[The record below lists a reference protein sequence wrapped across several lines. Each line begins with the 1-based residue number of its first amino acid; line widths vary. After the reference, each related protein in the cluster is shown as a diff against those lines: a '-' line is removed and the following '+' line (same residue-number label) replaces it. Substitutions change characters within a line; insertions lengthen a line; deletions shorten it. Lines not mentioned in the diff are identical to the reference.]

1 MKRLQLS
8 LIVFF
13 LFVIAIGNVNNMK
26 ISQKGK
32 KKNEKEKMFLNATN
46 TTNGT
51 NFDVDLNISI
61 NLKVKD
67 ELTNENKINTL
78 HGIRDYLLLKDRY
91 FKEKIK
97 DLLKLNQNLT
107 KNNSDLFMLLNQTK
121 SQYTSIVNEI
131 NALKKEQE
139 VASIQGKDDIIQMTK
154 SIITQLTEFNTT
166 NSMLERIEDSQQSI
180 IQFMKTKIEDL
191 EQKEKVLTSIQNEIN
206 NVFYPKIKLLI
217 EGMKEINHT
226 QSIINNII
234 NKENIVLIKYNESYV
249 CHSTVNTM

>member
-67 ELTNENKINTL
+67 ELTNEKKINKL

-139 VASIQGKDDIIQMTK
+139 VASIQGKDDIIQMTN

-166 NSMLERIEDSQQSI
+166 NSMLEGIEDSQQSI
-180 IQFMKTKIEDL
+180 IQFMKTKIEDI

-234 NKENIVLIKYNESYV
+234 NK
-249 CHSTVNTM
+249 

>member
-46 TTNGT
+46 TTNET

-139 VASIQGKDDIIQMTK
+139 VASIQGKDDIIQMTN

-166 NSMLERIEDSQQSI
+166 NSMLEGIEDSQQSI
-180 IQFMKTKIEDL
+180 IQFMKTKIEDI

-234 NKENIVLIKYNESYV
+234 NK
-249 CHSTVNTM
+249 

>member
-1 MKRLQLS
+1 MKSLQFS
-8 LIVFF
+8 IIFF
-13 LFVIAIGNVNNMK
+13 LFFIITIGNVNNMK
-26 ISQKGK
+26 LSQKGK
-32 KKNEKEKMFLNATN
+32 QKQLSNETN
-46 TTNGT
+46 TNAT

-67 ELTNENKINTL
+67 EMTNEKKINTL
-78 HGIRDYLLLKDRY
+78 HGIRDYLLLKDKY

-139 VASIQGKDDIIQMTK
+139 VASIQGKDDIIKMTNN
-154 SIITQLTEFNTT
+154 IIAQLTEFNTT
-166 NSMLERIEDSQQSI
+166 NSMVDGIEDSQQSI

-206 NVFYPKIKLLI
+206 NVFYPKINLLI

-226 QSIINNII
+226 QSIINNFL
-234 NKENIVLIKYNESYV
+234 NK
-249 CHSTVNTM
+249 

>member
-13 LFVIAIGNVNNMK
+13 LFVIAIGNVNNIK

-139 VASIQGKDDIIQMTK
+139 VASIQGKDDIIQMTN

-166 NSMLERIEDSQQSI
+166 NSMLEGIEDSQQSI
-180 IQFMKTKIEDL
+180 IQFMKTKIEDI

-234 NKENIVLIKYNESYV
+234 NK
-249 CHSTVNTM
+249 

>member
-32 KKNEKEKMFLNATN
+32 KKNEKEKMFLNVTN

-139 VASIQGKDDIIQMTK
+139 VASIQGKDDIIQMTN

-166 NSMLERIEDSQQSI
+166 NSMLEGIEDSQQSI
-180 IQFMKTKIEDL
+180 IQFMKTKIEDI

-234 NKENIVLIKYNESYV
+234 NK
-249 CHSTVNTM
+249 

>member
-131 NALKKEQE
+131 NALKKEQD

-166 NSMLERIEDSQQSI
+166 NSMLEGIEDSQQSI
-180 IQFMKTKIEDL
+180 IQFMKTKIEDI

-234 NKENIVLIKYNESYV
+234 NK
-249 CHSTVNTM
+249 

>member
-46 TTNGT
+46 ATNGT

-139 VASIQGKDDIIQMTK
+139 VASIQGKDDIIQMTN

-166 NSMLERIEDSQQSI
+166 NSMLEGIEDSQQSI
-180 IQFMKTKIEDL
+180 IQFMKTKIEDI

-234 NKENIVLIKYNESYV
+234 NK
-249 CHSTVNTM
+249 

>member
-67 ELTNENKINTL
+67 ELTNENKIKTL

-139 VASIQGKDDIIQMTK
+139 VASIQGKDDIIQMTN

-166 NSMLERIEDSQQSI
+166 NSMLEGIEDSQQSI
-180 IQFMKTKIEDL
+180 IQFMKTKIEDI

-234 NKENIVLIKYNESYV
+234 NK
-249 CHSTVNTM
+249 

>member
-139 VASIQGKDDIIQMTK
+139 VASIQGKDEIIQMTN

-166 NSMLERIEDSQQSI
+166 NSMLEGIEDSQQSI
-180 IQFMKTKIEDL
+180 IQFMKTKIEDI

-234 NKENIVLIKYNESYV
+234 NK
-249 CHSTVNTM
+249 

>member
-1 MKRLQLS
+1 MKSLQFS
-8 LIVFF
+8 IIFF
-13 LFVIAIGNVNNMK
+13 LVFIITIGNVNNMRL
-26 ISQKGK
+26 SQKGK
-32 KKNEKEKMFLNATN
+32 QKQLSNETSTNATH
-46 TTNGT
+46 
-51 NFDVDLNISI
+51 FDVDLNISI

-67 ELTNENKINTL
+67 EMTNEKKINTL
-78 HGIRDYLLLKDRY
+78 HGIRDYLLLKDKY

-139 VASIQGKDDIIQMTK
+139 IASIQGKDDIIKMTNN
-154 SIITQLTEFNTT
+154 IIAQLTEFNTT
-166 NSMLERIEDSQQSI
+166 NSMVDGIEDSQQSI
-180 IQFMKTKIEDL
+180 IQFMKTKIEDI

-206 NVFYPKIKLLI
+206 NVFYPKINLLI

-226 QSIINNII
+226 QSIINNFL
-234 NKENIVLIKYNESYV
+234 NK
-249 CHSTVNTM
+249 

>member
-139 VASIQGKDDIIQMTK
+139 VASIQGKDDIIQMTN

-180 IQFMKTKIEDL
+180 IQFMKTKIEDI

-234 NKENIVLIKYNESYV
+234 NK
-249 CHSTVNTM
+249 

>member
-139 VASIQGKDDIIQMTK
+139 VASIQGKDDIIQMTN

-166 NSMLERIEDSQQSI
+166 NSMLEGIEDSQQSI
-180 IQFMKTKIEDL
+180 IQFMKTKIKDI

-234 NKENIVLIKYNESYV
+234 NK
-249 CHSTVNTM
+249 

>member
-139 VASIQGKDDIIQMTK
+139 VASIQGKDDIIQMTN
-154 SIITQLTEFNTT
+154 SIITQITEFNTT
-166 NSMLERIEDSQQSI
+166 NSMIEGIEDSQQSI
-180 IQFMKTKIEDL
+180 IQFMKTKIEDI

-206 NVFYPKIKLLI
+206 NVFYPKVKLLI

-234 NKENIVLIKYNESYV
+234 NK
-249 CHSTVNTM
+249 

>member
-166 NSMLERIEDSQQSI
+166 NSMLEGIEDSQQSI
-180 IQFMKTKIEDL
+180 IQFMKTKIEDI

-234 NKENIVLIKYNESYV
+234 NK
-249 CHSTVNTM
+249 

>member
-1 MKRLQLS
+1 
-8 LIVFF
+8 
-13 LFVIAIGNVNNMK
+13 
-26 ISQKGK
+26 
-32 KKNEKEKMFLNATN
+32 MFLNATN

-51 NFDVDLNISI
+51 NFDIDLNISI

-107 KNNSDLFMLLNQTK
+107 KNNSDLFILLNQTK

-139 VASIQGKDDIIQMTK
+139 VASIQGKDDIIQMTN

-166 NSMLERIEDSQQSI
+166 NSMIEGIEDSQQSI
-180 IQFMKTKIEDL
+180 IQFMKTKIEDI

-234 NKENIVLIKYNESYV
+234 NK
-249 CHSTVNTM
+249 

>member
-1 MKRLQLS
+1 
-8 LIVFF
+8 
-13 LFVIAIGNVNNMK
+13 
-26 ISQKGK
+26 
-32 KKNEKEKMFLNATN
+32 MFLNATN

-139 VASIQGKDDIIQMTK
+139 VASIQGKDDIIQMTN

-166 NSMLERIEDSQQSI
+166 NSMLEGIEDSQQSI
-180 IQFMKTKIEDL
+180 IQFMKTKIEDI

-234 NKENIVLIKYNESYV
+234 NK
-249 CHSTVNTM
+249 

>member
-1 MKRLQLS
+1 MKSLQLS
-8 LIVFF
+8 LIFF
-13 LFVIAIGNVNNMK
+13 LVFIITIGNVNNMRL
-26 ISQKGK
+26 SQKGK
-32 KKNEKEKMFLNATN
+32 QKQLSNETNTNATH
-46 TTNGT
+46 
-51 NFDVDLNISI
+51 FDVDLNISI

-67 ELTNENKINTL
+67 EMTNEKKINTL
-78 HGIRDYLLLKDRY
+78 HGIRDYLLLKDKY

-139 VASIQGKDDIIQMTK
+139 IASIQGKDDIIKMTNN
-154 SIITQLTEFNTT
+154 IIAQLTEFNTT
-166 NSMLERIEDSQQSI
+166 NSMVEGIEDSQQSI

-206 NVFYPKIKLLI
+206 NVFFPKINLLI

-226 QSIINNII
+226 QSIINNFI
-234 NKENIVLIKYNESYV
+234 NK
-249 CHSTVNTM
+249 

>member
-139 VASIQGKDDIIQMTK
+139 VASIQGKDDIIQMTN

-166 NSMLERIEDSQQSI
+166 NWMLEGIEDSQQSI
-180 IQFMKTKIEDL
+180 IQFMKTKIKDI

-234 NKENIVLIKYNESYV
+234 NK
-249 CHSTVNTM
+249 

>member
-67 ELTNENKINTL
+67 ELTNENKINKL

-107 KNNSDLFMLLNQTK
+107 KNNSDLFILLNQTK

-139 VASIQGKDDIIQMTK
+139 VASIQGKDDIIQMTN

-166 NSMLERIEDSQQSI
+166 NSMLEGIEDSQQSI
-180 IQFMKTKIEDL
+180 IQFMKTKIEDI

-234 NKENIVLIKYNESYV
+234 NK
-249 CHSTVNTM
+249 

>member
-139 VASIQGKDDIIQMTK
+139 VASIQGKDDIIQMTN

-166 NSMLERIEDSQQSI
+166 NSLIEGIEDSQQSI

-234 NKENIVLIKYNESYV
+234 NK
-249 CHSTVNTM
+249 

>member
-139 VASIQGKDDIIQMTK
+139 VASIQGKDDIIQMTN

-166 NSMLERIEDSQQSI
+166 NSMIEGIEDSQQSI
-180 IQFMKTKIEDL
+180 IQFMKTKIEDI

-206 NVFYPKIKLLI
+206 NVFYPKVKLLI

-234 NKENIVLIKYNESYV
+234 NK
-249 CHSTVNTM
+249 

>member
-139 VASIQGKDDIIQMTK
+139 VASIQGKDDIIQMTN

-166 NSMLERIEDSQQSI
+166 NSMLEG
-180 IQFMKTKIEDL
+180 
-191 EQKEKVLTSIQNEIN
+191 N
-206 NVFYPKIKLLI
+206 
-217 EGMKEINHT
+217 
-226 QSIINNII
+226 
-234 NKENIVLIKYNESYV
+234 
-249 CHSTVNTM
+249 

>member
-139 VASIQGKDDIIQMTK
+139 VASIQGKDDIIQMTN
-154 SIITQLTEFNTT
+154 SIITQLTEFNKT
-166 NSMLERIEDSQQSI
+166 NSMLEGIEDSQQSI
-180 IQFMKTKIEDL
+180 IQFMKTKIEDI

-234 NKENIVLIKYNESYV
+234 NK
-249 CHSTVNTM
+249 

>member
-107 KNNSDLFMLLNQTK
+107 KNNSDLFILLNQTK

-139 VASIQGKDDIIQMTK
+139 VASIQGKDDIIQMTN

-166 NSMLERIEDSQQSI
+166 NSMLEGIEDSQQSI
-180 IQFMKTKIEDL
+180 IQFMKTKIEDI

-234 NKENIVLIKYNESYV
+234 NK
-249 CHSTVNTM
+249 

>member
-139 VASIQGKDDIIQMTK
+139 VASIQGKDDIIQMTN

-166 NSMLERIEDSQQSI
+166 NSMLEGIEDSQQSI
-180 IQFMKTKIEDL
+180 IQFMKTKIEDI

-234 NKENIVLIKYNESYV
+234 NK
-249 CHSTVNTM
+249 

>member
-139 VASIQGKDDIIQMTK
+139 VASIQGKDDIIQMTN

-166 NSMLERIEDSQQSI
+166 NSMIEGIEDSQQSI
-180 IQFMKTKIEDL
+180 IQFMKTKIEDI

-226 QSIINNII
+226 RSVINNII
-234 NKENIVLIKYNESYV
+234 NK
-249 CHSTVNTM
+249 

>member
-13 LFVIAIGNVNNMK
+13 LFVIAIGNVNSMK

-139 VASIQGKDDIIQMTK
+139 VASIQGKDDIIQMTN

-166 NSMLERIEDSQQSI
+166 NSMLEGIEDSQQSI
-180 IQFMKTKIEDL
+180 IQFMKTKIEDI

-234 NKENIVLIKYNESYV
+234 NK
-249 CHSTVNTM
+249 

>member
-1 MKRLQLS
+1 MKSLQLS
-8 LIVFF
+8 LIFF
-13 LFVIAIGNVNNMK
+13 LLFIITIGNVNNMRL
-26 ISQKGK
+26 SQKGK
-32 KKNEKEKMFLNATN
+32 QKQLSNETNTNATH
-46 TTNGT
+46 
-51 NFDVDLNISI
+51 FDVDLNISI

-67 ELTNENKINTL
+67 EMTNEKKINTL
-78 HGIRDYLLLKDRY
+78 HGIRDYLLLKDKY

-139 VASIQGKDDIIQMTK
+139 IASIQGKDDIIKMTNN
-154 SIITQLTEFNTT
+154 IIAQLTEFNTT
-166 NSMLERIEDSQQSI
+166 NSMVDGIEDSQQSI
-180 IQFMKTKIEDL
+180 IQFMKTKIEDI

-206 NVFYPKIKLLI
+206 NVFYPKINLLI

-226 QSIINNII
+226 QSIINNFL
-234 NKENIVLIKYNESYV
+234 NK
-249 CHSTVNTM
+249 

>member
-1 MKRLQLS
+1 MKSLQFS
-8 LIVFF
+8 IIFF
-13 LFVIAIGNVNNMK
+13 LFFIITIGNVNNMK
-26 ISQKGK
+26 LSQKGK
-32 KKNEKEKMFLNATN
+32 QKQLSNETN
-46 TTNGT
+46 TNAT

-67 ELTNENKINTL
+67 EMTNEKKINTL
-78 HGIRDYLLLKDRY
+78 HGIRDYLLLKDKY

-139 VASIQGKDDIIQMTK
+139 VASIQGKDDIIKMTNN
-154 SIITQLTEFNTT
+154 IIAQLTEFNTT
-166 NSMLERIEDSQQSI
+166 NSMVDGIEDSQQSI
-180 IQFMKTKIEDL
+180 IQFMKTKIEDI

-206 NVFYPKIKLLI
+206 NVFFPKINLLI

-226 QSIINNII
+226 QSIINNFI
-234 NKENIVLIKYNESYV
+234 NK
-249 CHSTVNTM
+249 

>member
-67 ELTNENKINTL
+67 ELTNENKINKL

-139 VASIQGKDDIIQMTK
+139 VASIQGKDDIIQMTN

-166 NSMLERIEDSQQSI
+166 NSMLEGIEDSQQSI
-180 IQFMKTKIEDL
+180 IQFMKTKIEDI

-234 NKENIVLIKYNESYV
+234 NK
-249 CHSTVNTM
+249 

>member
-139 VASIQGKDDIIQMTK
+139 VASIQGKDDIIQMTN

-166 NSMLERIEDSQQSI
+166 NSMVDGIEDSQQSI
-180 IQFMKTKIEDL
+180 IQFMKTKIEDI

-206 NVFYPKIKLLI
+206 NVFYPKINLLI

-226 QSIINNII
+226 QSIINNFL
-234 NKENIVLIKYNESYV
+234 NK
-249 CHSTVNTM
+249 

>member
-139 VASIQGKDDIIQMTK
+139 VASIQGKDDIIQMTN

-166 NSMLERIEDSQQSI
+166 NSMIEGIEDSQQSI
-180 IQFMKTKIEDL
+180 IQFMKTKIEDI

-234 NKENIVLIKYNESYV
+234 NK
-249 CHSTVNTM
+249 

>member
-46 TTNGT
+46 ATNGT

-97 DLLKLNQNLT
+97 ALLKLNQNLT

-139 VASIQGKDDIIQMTK
+139 VASIQGKDDIIQMTN

-166 NSMLERIEDSQQSI
+166 NSMLEGIEDSQQSI
-180 IQFMKTKIEDL
+180 IQFMKTKIEDI

-234 NKENIVLIKYNESYV
+234 NK
-249 CHSTVNTM
+249 

>member
-8 LIVFF
+8 FIVFF

-139 VASIQGKDDIIQMTK
+139 VASIQGKDDIIQMTN

-166 NSMLERIEDSQQSI
+166 NSMLEGIEDSQQSI
-180 IQFMKTKIEDL
+180 IQFMKTKIEDI

-234 NKENIVLIKYNESYV
+234 NK
-249 CHSTVNTM
+249 

>member
-1 MKRLQLS
+1 M
-8 LIVFF
+8 I
-13 LFVIAIGNVNNMK
+13 
-26 ISQKGK
+26 
-32 KKNEKEKMFLNATN
+32 
-46 TTNGT
+46 
-51 NFDVDLNISI
+51 
-61 NLKVKD
+61 LKVKD

-131 NALKKEQE
+131 NALKKEQD
-139 VASIQGKDDIIQMTK
+139 VASIQGKDDIIQMTN
-154 SIITQLTEFNTT
+154 SIITQLTEFNKT
-166 NSMLERIEDSQQSI
+166 NSMLEGIEDSQQSI
-180 IQFMKTKIEDL
+180 IQFMKTKIEDI

-206 NVFYPKIKLLI
+206 NVFYPKVKLLI

-234 NKENIVLIKYNESYV
+234 NK
-249 CHSTVNTM
+249 

>member
-1 MKRLQLS
+1 MKSLQLS
-8 LIVFF
+8 LIFF
-13 LFVIAIGNVNNMK
+13 LVFIITIGNVNNMK
-26 ISQKGK
+26 LSQKGK
-32 KKNEKEKMFLNATN
+32 QKQLSNETNTNATH
-46 TTNGT
+46 
-51 NFDVDLNISI
+51 FDVDLNISI

-67 ELTNENKINTL
+67 EMTNEKKINTL
-78 HGIRDYLLLKDRY
+78 HGIRDYLLLKDKY

-139 VASIQGKDDIIQMTK
+139 IASIQGKDDIIKMTNN
-154 SIITQLTEFNTT
+154 IIAQLTEFNTT
-166 NSMLERIEDSQQSI
+166 NSMVDGIEDSQQSI
-180 IQFMKTKIEDL
+180 IQFMKTKIEDI

-206 NVFYPKIKLLI
+206 NVFYPKINLLI

-226 QSIINNII
+226 QSIINNFL
-234 NKENIVLIKYNESYV
+234 NK
-249 CHSTVNTM
+249 